1 MNTFPKEVG
10 TEEKSRNVF
19 RYILTSG
26 HEGTHSIPTEQM
38 GALVTRSLHL
48 TLLIWLEDRLVT
60 NTELL
65 ETLVS
70 FTQPLLTGSCYRGPQ
85 ALGQTHSSTWT
96 QRAYLTQKMNGK
108 LTSIQSPFIQKD
120 VLNKLKAIFRTAQK
134 LYYGWLAFFWE
145 HWKKIW
151 QYFGNLSQKMFF
163 SPDGFSEYFP
173 LIDRKL
179 FWSEP
184 KLK

>member
-38 GALVTRSLHL
+38 GALVTRSLRL

-60 NTELL
+60 NTERP

-70 FTQPLLTGSCYRGPQ
+70 FTQPLLTGSCRRGPQ
-85 ALGQTHSSTWT
+85 ALGQTCSSTWT
-96 QRAYLTQKMNGK
+96 QRAYLTWKMNGK
-108 LTSIQSPFIQKD
+108 LTSIQSSFVQED
-120 VLNKLKAIFRTAQK
+120 VRNKLKAAFRTAQK
-134 LYYGWLAFFWE
+134 LCYIWLAIFWE
-145 HWKKIW
+145 HWKK
-151 QYFGNLSQKMFF
+151 YGSTFFGNFSKEKVF
-163 SPDGFSEYFP
+163 SPGGFSEYFP
-173 LIDRKL
+173 LIDTKL
-179 FWSEP
+179 FWSDP
-184 KLK
+184 K